1 MKDCRAAGIT
11 AHIIP
16 GIMPVLGY
24 DRFCKSVKYCQTN
37 VPDEIWAELEP
48 IKNDEEKVR
57 EWGVQFCIRQCQ
69 DIIDHGG
76 RFLHFY
82 TMNLE
87 TSVIEAIKGLG
98 IVKNQKGLPFTS
110 CTQVNKGRQKEEVRP
125 IFWANRPQSYLCRT
139 NKWEEFPNG
148 RWGNSSSAAFD
159 YEEEHY
165 HYLKKYIST
174 NKKEKLKAWGSS
186 CRSLADISKIF
197 VNFLNGK
204 IHKFPFCEQSIE
216 PETGDIL
223 EVLTTMNNNKLLT
236 VNSQPKMN
244 GVSSDDPEL
253 GWGPSKGFLYQK
265 AYFEFLIHPSLIK
278 ALITYLD

>member
-16 GIMPVLGY
+16 GIMPILGY
-24 DRFCKSVKYCQTN
+24 DRFVKSVKYCQTN

-57 EWGVQFCIRQCQ
+57 DWGVQFCIRQCQ
-69 DIIDHGG
+69 DIIDRGG

-98 IVKNQKGLPFTS
+98 IINNQKGLPFLS
-110 CTQVNKGRQKEEVRP
+110 CSQVNKGRTKEDVRP
-125 IFWANRPQSYLCRT
+125 IFWANKPQSYLCRT

-165 HYLKKYIST
+165 SFFKKYIST
-174 NKKEKLKAWGSS
+174 NKKDKLKAWGNT
-186 CRSLADISKIF
+186 CRNIGDIAKVF

-204 IHKFPFCEQSIE
+204 IHKFPFSEQAIE
-216 PETGDIL
+216 KETGDIL
-223 EVLTTMNNNKLLT
+223 DVLTIMNNNKMLT

-244 GVSSDDPEL
+244 GISSDDPEY
-253 GWGPSKGFLYQK
+253 GWGPSHGFLYQK
-265 AYFEFLIHPSLIK
+265 AYFEFLIHPSLIE
-278 ALITYLD
+278 ALVMYLD